1 MRHVSLNTAVI
12 LFLLIIFSLTGN
24 SVALVRLG
32 ISTGETML
40 PYLTPPDSV
49 RRDTI
54 GKLPFP
60 FKDQKLF
67 AKSGSTDSSALYL
80 KKPSNIQTVI
90 EYDPISGDYLISEK
104 VGGMD
109 YRLPLSMT
117 REEFLKNDLRESID
131 HYWRDRMAQNSLD
144 QKSQLVP
151 QFRISGEAFNK
162 VFGSNIVNIKPQGY
176 VEMSL
181 GVKSNRIENPSIPVR
196 MQRNTTFDFTQK
208 INVNLDGQI
217 GDRLKMRFNYN
228 TDATFDFENKI
239 KLDYSGND
247 DDIVKNVEAG
257 NVSMPLTGTLI
268 RGGTN
273 LFGVKTDL
281 QFGKLSV
288 STVFSQQ
295 KGETKVINTEGG
307 AEKSKFEINATD
319 YDANRHFLLGHYFYD
334 NYDKALQ
341 ELPIIKSAVTINK
354 IEVWVTNKSSNFKE
368 SRNILALMDLGEKGT
383 NKQNQTISTFGDT
396 PGLAFPFNTYPGND
410 INGLYKEMTTTFSGI
425 RDIARITDVLSPLS
439 ARDFVGGRDFEKIE
453 NARLLDSTEYTINR
467 QLGYIS
473 LIQSINNDEVL
484 AVAYQYTVNGE
495 KFQVGEFSTDGV
507 AAPGTLIL
515 KLLKGTNLNPVFKNW
530 SLMMKNIYN
539 INGQR
544 VSSEEFKMDVLF
556 KNDAAGS
563 NINYLPDGPLKEKIL
578 LGVMNLDNLNKQLD
592 PYPDGVF
599 DFLEKTT
606 INSTR
611 GRIIFP
617 VIEPFGSNIERQLKG
632 DANAISKYV
641 FRSLYDKTKT
651 AAEQDAEK
659 NKYRLLGSY
668 KGSSNT
674 EISLDAINIARGSVK
689 VMAGGRQLQEDVDFI
704 VDYIQG
710 KVKIIN
716 QGLLESGTPISI
728 STESQD
734 LFSMQQKTMLGTH
747 LNYEFSKNFNLGT
760 TVMYLH
766 EKPLYQKVN
775 YGEDPI
781 ANLMLGLNGSYNA
794 TSGLITRAVNAL
806 PFIKTTAESK
816 IAIEAEW
823 ARLFPGHSKVIS
835 REGAAYIDD
844 FEGAKTPINLKSFV
858 GWSLASTP
866 QNNELFPEGN
876 LVNDLATGYNRS
888 QLAWYIIDPYMQR
901 RTAPSYLYKKHLLD
915 GNRVLLDDHRV
926 REVFQYEIFPDK
938 ETPAGQPTN
947 IPTLDLSYIPSER
960 GSYNYDATPTPFS
973 AGVEQSGALKSPET
987 RWGGIMRKIETSDF
1001 EAANVEYLEFWLMDP
1016 FAEDKAED
1024 PNPGGDLYFNLGN
1037 VSEDILRDGRKSFEN
1052 GLPGDGNYA
1061 SNTDQTVW
1069 GRVSKQQSLVKAFDN
1084 SPSARVNQDI
1094 GLDGLDSKD
1103 EKTFFGNYLNKL
1115 GTVVAD
1121 TALTKA
1127 QNDPSSD
1134 DYHYFRGTDYDQK
1147 EKNLLDRYKYYSR
1160 NEGNS
1165 PTSAQSPESY
1175 PTAATSIPDVED
1187 INDDNTLNETEAY
1200 YQYHLKIDRDNMVLG
1215 KNYISDIKK
1224 KSPVTLLSGNKSE
1237 ITWYQFRI
1245 PISSPEK
1252 VYGAINDFRSI
1263 RFIRMFLKG
1272 WKKPV
1277 VMRFASLDLVR
1288 TNWRRYDQ
1296 DLTEDKSIPA
1306 PGTQFEISAVNVE
1319 ENSSRK
1325 PVNYIVPPGVSRVID
1340 PSNAQLIQLNEQSM
1354 VLRATNLEPGDAR
1367 GAYKTMQVDMRRYK
1381 TLKMEVHAEEMEGTT
1396 LRDDDLYLFVRLGS
1410 DYQYN
1415 YYEYEIPL
1423 KLTPAGSY
1431 SSAKVS
1437 DQLIVWPEADRVYI
1451 PLDELPQLKLDRN
1464 AEMRKAGS
1472 LITLGDIYEKV
1483 HADVNSNKNKIKVKG
1498 NPDLSQVEVAMIGIR
1513 NKKGRT
1519 LGPKSVEVWVNE
1531 LRLTSFEEK
1540 GGWAAIGRVSGNLAD
1555 LGTYSFA
1562 GRITTSGFGSIDSKM
1577 GNRAMEDTK
1586 EYDISTNLELGK
1598 FFKEESG
1605 VRIPLYVGISKSIAT
1620 PEYSPLDK
1628 DVKLNDALA
1637 SAANTHARDS
1647 IKRISQIFTT
1657 RKSFNLTNVQ
1667 INKPNKTGNSK
1678 IYDLANFSLTYSHN
1692 LYEHGDITT
1701 LLDRTVSTRAL
1712 LNYNFVSRPAPFDPF
1727 KNVKF
1732 LKSPALAIVRDF
1744 NLNFVPSQI
1753 SFRSDLNRTS
1763 STVQY
1768 RNITNPGFILPK
1780 TYLKDFNWNRYY
1792 DFRFDLTR
1800 GLKIDFSAVNTSRI
1814 DEPLGA
1820 LDKNLPGYQAR
1831 RDTILQNIMDG
1842 GRNTHYHHTWNISY
1856 TIPINKIPVFDWVS
1870 SSAIYQSGY
1879 DWDVAPITKSEYV
1892 VGNSISNSRAI
1903 QLNGQADFMRIYNRI
1918 PYLKRINQKY
1928 GEFSRGR
1935 RDAQISRGQSAPLN
1949 ISANSPAR
1957 FRDGNAVLKRNVPQS
1972 IFHKLGTSMVT
1983 VRVTDEK
1990 GKVINGRIKV
2000 VNENRVMFTPETSC
2014 NKAIVEVTGG
2024 KDKTARPSV
2033 KLDEYLARFLMMLYN
2048 VNVSYTENSGTSLYG
2063 YLPGTNF
2070 LGSMDYQSEDGG
2082 KLLAPGL
2089 PFILGHQDSG
2099 FGKKAAD
2106 RGWITTDSI
2115 LNKPFMLSTNT
2126 RLNIRAKLVPIP
2138 DLKIDINAN
2147 RSFSSNST
2155 EFLIYDDHEGW
2166 GSYNKSF
2173 NGNFSMSIISIGSAF
2188 EHLGKSE
2195 VKESKVW
2202 DQFKQN
2208 REVIARRLDQTRIA
2222 NANFGY
2228 SPGSIDPTTGLP
2240 AGYGVSS
2247 QEVLIPAFLAAYSGK
2262 SAEKIGLTA
2271 FPSAKFMM
2279 PNWRIQYS
2287 GVVSKIQGL
2296 KDIMKSMS
2304 IVHDYRS
2311 TYSVGSYLSNLN
2323 YKTENDGYS
2332 YVLDAQKNFLSKY
2345 DIASININETFN
2357 PLFDI
2362 DITWLN
2368 NMTSRIEYR
2377 KTRNIM
2383 LSLTNNQAMELY
2395 NNEASLGLG
2404 YRFDNMKMFVKT
2416 KSSQKVL
2423 NNDLNVRADL
2433 TYGKNKTILRKLI
2446 EDNNQTTAG
2455 QESFSI
2461 KFSADYN
2468 LSEVF
2473 IVRLFYDRIL
2483 NSPFI
2488 SNSYRTTNTNFGVSF
2503 RFTLVQ

>member
-1 MRHVSLNTAVI
+1 MRQVSLNTIVV
-12 LFLLIIFSLTGN
+12 LTLLIISALSGNGIARFSNDLSMEDPLLSSLTGQ
-24 SVALVRLG
+24 
-32 ISTGETML
+32 
-40 PYLTPPDSV
+40 DSV
-49 RRDTI
+49 RRDTV
-54 GKLPFP
+54 GSLPFP
-60 FKDQKLF
+60 FKDQKIF
-67 AKSGSTDSSALYL
+67 AKPGSADSSALYL
-80 KKPSNIQTVI
+80 KKPSNIHTVI

-104 VGGMD
+104 IGTMD
-109 YRLPLSMT
+109 YRLPLSLT
-117 REEFLKNDLRESID
+117 REEFLRNDLRESID
-131 HYWRDRMAQNSLD
+131 HYWRNKMAQNSLD

-239 KLDYSGND
+239 KLDYAGND

-319 YDANRHFLLGHYFYD
+319 YDANRHFLLSHYFYE

-354 IEVWVTNKSSNFKE
+354 IEVWVTNKSSRFQE
-368 SRNILALMDLGEKGT
+368 SRNILALMDLGEKKI
-383 NKQNQTISTFGDT
+383 NMQNQTNPAFGDT
-396 PGLAFPFNTYPGND
+396 PGLAFPFNTYPWND
-410 INGLYKEMTTTFSGI
+410 INGLYKEMSTTYSGI
-425 RDIARITDVLSPLS
+425 RDIARLTATLGPLS
-439 ARDFVGGRDFEKIE
+439 ARDFVGGRDYEKIE

-467 QLGYIS
+467 QIGYIS
-473 LIQSINNDEVL
+473 LNQSVNNDEVL

-495 KFQVGEFSTDGV
+495 KFQVGEFSTDGI

-530 SLMMKNIYN
+530 RLMMKNIYN
-539 INGQR
+539 INGAR
-544 VSSEEFKMDVLF
+544 ISGDEFKMDVLY

-563 NINYLPDGPLKEKIL
+563 NLNYLPDGPLKEKIL
-578 LGVMNLDNLNKQLD
+578 LGVMNLDHLNKQFD
-592 PYPDGVF
+592 PYPDGIF
-599 DFLEKTT
+599 DFLEQITV
-606 INSTR
+606 NSQR

-617 VIEPFGSNIERQLKG
+617 VIEPFGSNLERQFSG
-632 DANAISKYV
+632 DAGAISKYV

-651 AAEQDAEK
+651 AAVQDAEK
-659 NKYRLLGSY
+659 NKYRLTGSY
-668 KGSSNT
+668 KGSSST
-674 EISLDAINIARGSVK
+674 DISLDAINIARGSVK
-689 VMAGGRQLQEDVDFI
+689 VLAGGRQLQEDVDFI
-704 VDYIQG
+704 VDYTQG

-747 LNYEFSKNFNLGT
+747 LNYEFSKNFNIGT
-760 TVMYLH
+760 TLMYLH

-781 ANLMLGLNGSYNA
+781 SNLMLGLNGSYNT
-794 TSGLITRAVNAL
+794 TSGMITRMVNAL
-806 PFIKTTAESK
+806 PFLKTNVESK
-816 IAIEAEW
+816 IAVEAEW

-835 REGAAYIDD
+835 KEGAAYLDD
-844 FEGAKTPINLKSFV
+844 FEGAKTPINLKSFI
-858 GWSLASTP
+858 GWSIASTP

-876 LVNDLATGYNRS
+876 LINDLASGYNRS
-888 QLAWYIIDPYMQR
+888 QLSWYIIDPYMQR
-901 RTAPSYLYKKHLLD
+901 RTAPSYLSKQ
-915 GNRVLLDDHRV
+915 GLLDDHRV
-926 REVFQYEIFPDK
+926 REVFQYEIFPDR

-947 IPTLDLSYIPSER
+947 IPTLDLSYSPAER
-960 GSYNYDATPTPFS
+960 GSYNYEVSPS
-973 AGVEQSGALKSPET
+973 SYSSGVERSGALKSPET

-1001 EAANVEYLEFWLMDP
+1001 EAANVEYIEFWLMDP
-1016 FAEDKAED
+1016 FAMDKSED

-1052 GLPGDGNYA
+1052 GLPGDGNSA
-1061 SNTDQTVW
+1061 ETDQTAW

-1084 SPSARVNQDI
+1084 TPAARVNQDI
-1094 GLDGLDSKD
+1094 GLDGLSSKD
-1103 EKTFFGNYLNKL
+1103 EKGFFGNYISNLGKL
-1115 GTVVAD
+1115 VAD
-1121 TALTKA
+1121 TAALSQAEK
-1127 QNDPSSD
+1127 DPSSD

-1160 NEGNS
+1160 TEGNS
-1165 PTSAQSPESY
+1165 PTSSQSPESY

-1187 INDDNTLNETEAY
+1187 INDDNTLNENEAY
-1200 YQYHLKIDRDNMVLG
+1200 YQYHLRIDRNNMVLG
-1215 KNYISDIKK
+1215 KNYISDIKT
-1224 KSPVTLLSGNKSE
+1224 SPVTLLSGNKDT
-1237 ITWYQFRI
+1237 IKWYQFRI
-1245 PISSPEK
+1245 PVSSPDK

-1272 WKKPV
+1272 WQKPV
-1277 VMRFASLDLVR
+1277 VMRFATMDLVR
-1288 TNWRRYDQ
+1288 TNWRRYDK
-1296 DLTEDKSIPA
+1296 DLTEDNSIP
-1306 PGTQFEISAVNVE
+1306 GQDTQFEISAVNVE
-1319 ENSSRK
+1319 ENSNRK
-1325 PVNYIVPPGVSRVID
+1325 PVNYIVPPGVDRVID
-1340 PSNAQLIQLNEQSM
+1340 PSNAQLTQLNEQSM
-1354 VLRATNLEPGDAR
+1354 VLRTIGLNPGDAR
-1367 GAYKTMQVDMRRYK
+1367 GAFKTMMIDMRRYK
-1381 TLKMEVHAEEMEGTT
+1381 TLKLEVHAEEMEGTT
-1396 LRDDDLYLFVRLGS
+1396 LRDDDLYLFVRFGS
-1410 DYQYN
+1410 DFQYN

-1423 KLTPAGSY
+1423 KLTTPGYYDSN
-1431 SSAKVS
+1431 KES
-1437 DQLIVWPEADRVYI
+1437 DRLAVWPENNRVYI
-1451 PLDELPQLKLDRN
+1451 PLDELPKLKLDRN
-1464 AEMRKAGS
+1464 AEMRKGGS
-1472 LITLGDIYEKV
+1472 LITLSDIYEKI
-1483 HADVNSNKNKIKVKG
+1483 HAGVNGNKNRIRLKG
-1498 NPDLSQVEVAMIGIR
+1498 NPDLSQVEVGMIGIR
-1513 NKKGRT
+1513 NKRGRT

-1531 LRLTSFEEK
+1531 LRLTNFEEN

-1555 LGTYSFA
+1555 LGSYSIA
-1562 GRITTSGFGSIDSKM
+1562 GRITTTGFGSIDSKM
-1577 GNRAMEDTK
+1577 GQRTLDDTH

-1605 VRIPLYVGISKSIAT
+1605 VRIPLYIGISKSVAT

-1628 DVKLNDALA
+1628 DVKLSDALS
-1637 SAANTHARDS
+1637 SAANSHARDS
-1647 IKRISQIFTT
+1647 IKQISQTFTT
-1657 RKSFNLTNVQ
+1657 RKSINLTNVQ
-1667 INKPNKTGNSK
+1667 ITKPNKTGSPK
-1678 IYDLANFSLTYSHN
+1678 IYDISNFSLTYAHN

-1701 LLDRTVSTRAL
+1701 SLDQTINTRAL
-1712 LNYNFVSRPAPFDPF
+1712 LNYNFVSRPVPIDPF

-1732 LKSPALAIVRDF
+1732 LKAPALALVRDF

-1753 SFRSDLNRTS
+1753 SFRSDINRTS
-1763 STVQY
+1763 SSVQY
-1768 RNITNPGFILPK
+1768 RDITNPGFILPK

-1800 GLKIDFSAVNTSRI
+1800 SLKIDFSAVNSSRI

-1831 RDTILQNIMDG
+1831 RDTIWQNIMDG

-1856 TIPINKIPVFDWVS
+1856 TIPINKLPLLEWIS
-1870 SSAIYQSGY
+1870 SSAIYQAGY
-1879 DWDVAPITKSEYV
+1879 DWDVAPITKSNYV
-1892 VGNSISNSRAI
+1892 VGNSINNSSAI
-1903 QLNGQADFMRIYNRI
+1903 QLNGQADFIRLYNRV
-1918 PYLKRINQKY
+1918 PYLKRVNQKY

-1935 RDAQISRGQSAPLN
+1935 RDAQIKRGQANPIN
-1949 ISANSPAR
+1949 GISTAR
-1957 FRDGNAVLKRNVPQS
+1957 FKDANAVLKKNIPQS
-1972 IFHKLGTSMVT
+1972 VFHKLGTTDVT
-1983 VRVTDEK
+1983 VRVTDDK
-1990 GKVINGRIKV
+1990 GKVINGKVKV
-2000 VNENRVMFTPETSC
+2000 VNENRILFTPESDC
-2014 NKAIVEVTGG
+2014 KKAIVEVTGG
-2024 KDKTARPSV
+2024 KDKSAKV
-2033 KLDEYLARFLMMLYN
+2033 NLHLDEYLARFLMMLYN
-2048 VNVSYTENSGTSLYG
+2048 VNISYTENSGTSLYG

-2070 LGSMDYQSEDGG
+2070 FGSSDYQSDDGNR
-2082 KLLAPGL
+2082 LMAPGL
-2089 PFILGHQDSG
+2089 PFIFGVQSAG
-2099 FGKKAAD
+2099 FGQQAAQK
-2106 RGWITTDSI
+2106 GWVSTDTI
-2115 LNKPFMLSTNT
+2115 LNKPYMMSKNT
-2126 RLNIRAKLVPIP
+2126 RFNLRAKLVPIP

-2147 RSFSSNST
+2147 RNFSANTS
-2155 EFLIYDDHEGW
+2155 EFLIFNDQNGWEG
-2166 GSYNKSF
+2166 YNKSF
-2173 NGNFSMSIISIGSAF
+2173 NGNFSMSIISIGSSF
-2188 EHLGKSE
+2188 ESLGKSE
-2195 VKESKVW
+2195 VQDSKVW
-2202 DQFKQN
+2202 NQFRQN
-2208 REVIARRLDQTRIA
+2208 REVIARRLDRSRIP
-2222 NANFGY
+2222 NADYGY
-2228 SPGSIDPTTGLP
+2228 SPGNFDPNTGFP

-2262 SAEKIGLTA
+2262 SAETIPLSP

-2287 GVVSKIQGL
+2287 GVVNKIQGL

-2304 IVHDYRS
+2304 IIHDYRS
-2311 TYSVGSYLSNLN
+2311 TYSIGSYISNLN
-2323 YKTENDGYS
+2323 YKAEDDGYS

-2368 NMTSRIEYR
+2368 NVTSRFEYR
-2377 KTRNIM
+2377 KTRNVM

-2404 YRFDNMKMFVKT
+2404 YRFENMKLFVKT
-2416 KSSQKVL
+2416 KSSQKML

-2433 TYGKNKTILRKLI
+2433 TYGKNKTVLRKLI
-2446 EDNNQTTAG
+2446 EENNQTTAG
-2455 QESFSI
+2455 QESFSV

-2473 IVRLFYDRIL
+2473 IVRLFYDRIM

-2488 SNSYRTTNTNFGVSF
+2488 SNAYRTTNSNFGVSF